1 MSVQSITRGL
11 SKMIDKLDKHRAYQE
26 RQIEVNNARK
36 AQLDAANYEAA
47 TEASL
52 AENIATNLRNILGK

>member
-11 SKMIDKLDKHRAYQE
+11 SKMITKLDKHRAYQE
-26 RQIEVNNARK
+26 QQIEANNARK

-52 AENIATNLRNILGK
+52 AEHIATNLRNILGK